1 MTGKKKLLDSTL
13 ERLKNVLDEHYDGD
27 FEYTFKFIVPF
38 GKLEELKTIL
48 NEHNLIERSSRNGKY
63 ISVTMIRKNDCMVE
77 TIARTY
83 GKPPLPYSSLRMARM
98 AEKTEISHPQ
108 RSIEPALSAYRALT
122 A

>member
-1 MTGKKKLLDSTL
+1 MTVKKKMLDSTL

-63 ISVTMIRKNDCMVE
+63 ISVTMIRKVAGGPEVVE
-77 TIARTY
+77 LY
-83 GKPPLPYSSLRMARM
+83 
-98 AEKTEISHPQ
+98 EKTSVINGL
-108 RSIEPALSAYRALT
+108 IAL
-122 A
+122 